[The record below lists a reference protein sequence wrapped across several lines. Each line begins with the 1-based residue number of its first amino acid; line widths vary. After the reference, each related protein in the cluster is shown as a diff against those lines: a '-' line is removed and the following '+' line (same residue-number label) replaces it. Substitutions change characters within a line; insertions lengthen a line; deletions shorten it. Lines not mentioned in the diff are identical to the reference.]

1 MGADTAALKGMNAGI
16 QLIALEGGPAL
27 GLQITLGKAPLLL
40 VAVPN
45 GYVMC
50 GYLNVETA
58 NKLGDC
64 AGRVSGVATLDAL
77 LEAKI
82 NAVSDAAKTR
92 GLREGMTGRDFL
104 NALLRQI

>member
-27 GLQITLGKAPLLL
+27 GLHITLGKAPLLL
-40 VAVPN
+40 VAVPQ

-50 GYLNVETA
+50 GYLNMETA

-64 AGRVSGVATLDAL
+64 AGRVSGVSTFEAL
-77 LEAKI
+77 LDAKI
-82 NAVSDAAKTR
+82 NTVSDAAKVK
-92 GLREGMTGRDFL
+92 GLSEGMSARDFL
-104 NALLRQI
+104 AALFR